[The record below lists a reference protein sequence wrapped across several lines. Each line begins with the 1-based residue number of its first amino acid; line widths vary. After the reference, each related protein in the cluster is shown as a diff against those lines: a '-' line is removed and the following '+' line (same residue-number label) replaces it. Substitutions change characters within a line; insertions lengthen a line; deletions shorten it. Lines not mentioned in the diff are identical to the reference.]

1 MIRPIAWLVYI
12 NIETRHIEQVMSC
25 PGANIPADGQE
36 LDGRRVYRIY
46 KDQLSDLNFKDPAQF
61 MYAYEHNG
69 NNWVYRGSDR
79 PSEYYDWSGTAWVV
93 NTESLLYDVRKIRN
107 MKLGMSDWTQGA
119 DSPLSNEKKAEWVTY
134 RQALR
139 DIVDNL
145 PADLD
150 NPENVSWPTEPS

>member
-1 MIRPIAWLVYI
+1 MRPIAWLVYT
-12 NIETRHIEQVMSC
+12 NIETGYIEQVMSC
-25 PGANIPADGQE
+25 PGANIPAHEQE
-36 LDGRRVYRIY
+36 LDGRRVCHIY
-46 KDQLSDLNFKDPAQF
+46 KDQLPDLNFKDPAQF
-61 MYAYEHNG
+61 MHAYEYHDSA
-69 NNWVYRGSDR
+69 WSYRGSDR
-79 PSEYYDWSGTAWVV
+79 PSGYYDWSGTAWVV
-93 NTESLLYDVRKIRN
+93 NTEGLLYDVRKIRS

-150 NPENVSWPTEPS
+150 DVVDIPWPTEPS

>member
-1 MIRPIAWLVYI
+1 M
-12 NIETRHIEQVMSC
+12 
-25 PGANIPADGQE
+25 
-36 LDGRRVYRIY
+36 
-46 KDQLSDLNFKDPAQF
+46 
-61 MYAYEHNG
+61 
-69 NNWVYRGSDR
+69 YRGSDR
-79 PSEYYDWSGTAWVV
+79 PSGYYDWSGTAWVV
-93 NTESLLYDVRKIRN
+93 NTEGLLYDVRKIRS

-150 NPENVSWPTEPS
+150 DPENVSWQTEPS